1 MYQICVS
8 YEIELCL
15 FVWYSSS
22 VQTALI
28 TFQEEEATEYVVVQT
43 GLSAE
48 DLQNVEIITEGEVD
62 QNFLEGVQVTDDYVV
77 ITDSGDNMKIL
88 NSKTGETL
96 AMMPLSTINDGGQI
110 VTLPIADN
118 QIEAVAMAPS
128 SVGEIETVTIEPS
141 ELNKIEA
148 VAMNPSAVSDSPQE
162 IETITLLASSAK
174 DIIGE
179 GGTEEESDTSDIQ
192 GKLDLASTNEIEA
205 VAMAPDA
212 NIGDALQ
219 QAMMAASVAEE
230 HV

>member
-1 MYQICVS
+1 M
-8 YEIELCL
+8 
-15 FVWYSSS
+15 
-22 VQTALI
+22 
-28 TFQEEEATEYVVVQT
+28 VQT

-179 GGTEEESDTSDIQ
+179 GGTEESDTSDIP

>member
-1 MYQICVS
+1 M
-8 YEIELCL
+8 
-15 FVWYSSS
+15 
-22 VQTALI
+22 
-28 TFQEEEATEYVVVQT
+28 VQT

-141 ELNKIEA
+141 ELNKQS

-162 IETITLLASSAK
+162 IETITLLGSSAK

-179 GGTEEESDTSDIQ
+179 GGTEEESDTSDIP

>member
-1 MYQICVS
+1 M
-8 YEIELCL
+8 
-15 FVWYSSS
+15 
-22 VQTALI
+22 
-28 TFQEEEATEYVVVQT
+28 VQT

-48 DLQNVEIITEGEVD
+48 DLQNVEIITDGEVD

-141 ELNKIEA
+141 ELNKQS

-179 GGTEEESDTSDIQ
+179 GGTEEESDTSDIP

>member
-1 MYQICVS
+1 M
-8 YEIELCL
+8 
-15 FVWYSSS
+15 
-22 VQTALI
+22 
-28 TFQEEEATEYVVVQT
+28 VQT

-141 ELNKIEA
+141 ELNKQS

-179 GGTEEESDTSDIQ
+179 GGTEEESDTSDIP